1 ARMGG
6 DEFCVVLPATTL
18 REAAVVAR
26 QIVDACRET
35 PAHHEG
41 VPIAMTASIGVA
53 QWRKE
58 VGLHPQRLLASGDE
72 ALYDA
77 KKNGKNRYALE
88 NDAPLAKPM
97 QRMAG

>member
-1 ARMGG
+1 
-6 DEFCVVLPATTL
+6 
-18 REAAVVAR
+18 
-26 QIVDACRET
+26 
-35 PAHHEG
+35 
-41 VPIAMTASIGVA
+41 MTASIGIA
-53 QWRKE
+53 QWRRE
-58 VGLHPQRLLASGDE
+58 TGLHPQRLLASGDE